1 MDETA
6 NANPAQDLSHVARS
20 IHSDM
25 RQQPGSA
32 YWRFRLNYPDGSNF
46 EVRTLPEATVAEAVL
61 LWPGATIE
69 PLTDDLE
76 GNNT

>member
-1 MDETA
+1 
-6 NANPAQDLSHVARS
+6 
-20 IHSDM
+20 M